1 MSYKSERIQE
11 PVKNY
16 TICVKTKAGTR
27 PMKFDE
33 DIEED
38 LVQINHIAPFGVSD
52 IGFNISEGEQVRYV
66 EVLVTPK
73 FNFS

>member
-1 MSYKSERIQE
+1 MSYKSERVYE

-16 TICVKTKAGTR
+16 TICVKIKAGIR

-38 LVQINHIAPFGVSD
+38 LVYINHIAPFGVSD
-52 IGFNISEGEQVRYV
+52 IGFIISEGEQVRYV